1 LKSLQI
7 VGRKKSGK
15 TSLIVRLVPLLQAHD
30 LHVGTV
36 KHSAHPHPLDRE
48 GSDSWLHRRAGAE
61 ATLAITAAG
70 ISLHTGIPEREDEV
84 ASLVGHYLGE
94 LDLVL
99 IEGWAMHPGP
109 KVEVVPAD
117 KQGTLREPRFLETG
131 ELIAVMAAPGLRPGP
146 EAIAPWGAWHRGA
159 ERVPPPPAGVP
170 AGTAAGHT
178 PIPGFGWEDAEPLAQ
193 FILTWYR
200 R

>member
-1 LKSLQI
+1 MKSLQI

-30 LHVGTV
+30 LRVGTV
-36 KHSAHPHPLDRE
+36 KHSAHPHPHDRE

-70 ISLHTGIPEREDEV
+70 ISLHADVPEREDEV
-84 ASLVGHYLGE
+84 VSLVGRYLGE

-117 KQGTLREPRFLETG
+117 KQGALRQPRFLESG
-131 ELIAVMAAPGLRPGP
+131 ELIAAMVAPGVRPGP
-146 EAIAPWGAWHRGA
+146 EALAPWGAWHRSG
-159 ERVPPPPAGVP
+159 ESVPPPAPAVTPAGS
-170 AGTAAGHT
+170 GL
-178 PIPGFGWEDAEPLAQ
+178 IPCFPWEGAEPLAQ
-193 FILTWYR
+193 FILAWYR
-200 R
+200 S